1 MAKNKK
7 NKINVLNLT
16 DVLDAYEMQKRR
28 MSSKARSNENKDPSG
43 AHKRPRESRRAPL
56 EGLDLNRM
64 CGNQRQSL
72 GTVYS
77 IGVVGG
83 QISESPSLLRMH
95 SGTSSLDMTRMD
107 STASEHTLGSVSRQ
121 ARF

>member
-1 MAKNKK
+1 MIPGPGLEQTRAQKRAGEIPLTSRMAKNKK
-7 NKINVLNLT
+7 NKISVLNLT

-43 AHKRPRESRRAPL
+43 AQKRPRQSRRAPL

-72 GTVYS
+72 GTVY
-77 IGVVGG
+77 
-83 QISESPSLLRMH
+83 
-95 SGTSSLDMTRMD
+95 
-107 STASEHTLGSVSRQ
+107 
-121 ARF
+121 